1 MPRKELIVEGARQ
14 NNLKNISLRIP
25 HNKVI
30 AVTGVSGSGKSSLA
44 FDTIFAEGQ
53 WRFIESL
60 STYARLF
67 LEKLDRPD
75 VDAIL
80 NIRPAIAIEQKNPVR
95 GSRSTVGTL
104 TELYELFRLLYAKI
118 AIPHCPNCNREIRKW
133 DPAQIVAELLERHVG
148 ERAAIVFESR
158 ASVEDL
164 RKQGFQRF
172 WTDGEIKDI
181 EEVRSEESGAGSK
194 NSSPL
199 TARSSRGVVL
209 DRLVIRDESR
219 LADSIEMAWREGKGR
234 IRVIIVRSEES
245 EAGSKNSSPLTPHM
259 ILSFSAENACEEC
272 GLSLPEPSAILFSF
286 NHPIGACPEC
296 KGFGNTLR
304 YAEDLII
311 PDASLSLS
319 QGAIDP
325 WNKPAYRWWKKQLL
339 GKAKGAGLDV
349 RKPYSEFSNEEKT
362 LLFRGGEGF
371 YGIDD
376 FFEDLEGRRY
386 KLHVRVF
393 LARYR
398 RGVTC
403 PACGGK
409 RLKREALAYRVS
421 GLDIAELC
429 GKPVSEVSRFFSDI
443 ELSPFRRDVA
453 KEIMRQIV
461 MKLRF
466 LEKVGL
472 DYLTLDRY
480 GRTLSG
486 GEFQRINLSN
496 QLASLLTGTLYVLDE
511 PTVGLHARDSE
522 RVAGMM
528 KQLSDLG
535 NTVIVVEHDR
545 GIIES
550 AEWIIELGPGG
561 GHRGGEVVFDGP
573 LSSFLKSDTLTSRY
587 MSGIERV
594 GVPARARSPLTGG
607 LAVYGASGNNLKG
620 VDFHIPL
627 NRLTVVT
634 GVSGSGKSSLV
645 VGTLYRA
652 IAKKFRSDTEL
663 PLPFEKVEGE
673 QQIKGVKLIDQSP
686 IGRSPRSNPVTYL
699 NIFSYIRKLFSEQR
713 EAKAY
718 GYGPGFFSFNV
729 PGGRCEHCKGEG
741 YELME
746 MYFFEDL
753 YIRCEKCNG
762 SRYKP
767 EALRVRYN
775 GKNISD
781 ILNMTVEEGY
791 ELFHDQ
797 PNIRSRLGLMM
808 DTGLGY
814 LKLGQ
819 PATTLSGGEAQ
830 RLKICSETGAA
841 PSSPRARGED
851 RRGHLYILDEPT
863 VGLHFADVQALLSIL
878 NRLVEAG
885 NTVLVIEH
893 NLDLIRAADWVVDL
907 GPEGGEKGGTIIFEG
922 TPAEIAQSRHSYTG
936 KYLAHHCNLH

>member
-1 MPRKELIVEGARQ
+1 MPRKELIIEGARQ

-118 AIPHCPNCNREIRKW
+118 AIPHCPNCGKEIKKW
-133 DPAQIVAELLERHVG
+133 DPAQIVAELIERHAG
-148 ERAAIVFESR
+148 ERAAIVFESK
-158 ASVEDL
+158 ASLEDL
-164 RKQGFQRF
+164 RKQGFQRL
-172 WTDGEIKDI
+172 WVDGEIVDI
-181 EEVRSEESGAGSK
+181 QEEKGE
-194 NSSPL
+194 
-199 TARSSRGVVL
+199 TAPRPHSVVL

-234 IRVIIVRSEES
+234 IKIVIFDAVN
-245 EAGSKNSSPLTPHM
+245 GSRFAIHG
-259 ILSFSAENACEEC
+259 FSAENACEEC
-272 GLSLPEPSAILFSF
+272 GISLPEPSAILFSF

-339 GKAKGAGLDV
+339 GKAKDSGLDV
-349 RKPYSEFSNEEKT
+349 RKPYSEFSPEEKT
-362 LLFRGGEGF
+362 LLFKGGEGL
-371 YGIDD
+371 YGVDD

-453 KEIMRQIV
+453 KEIMRQID

-466 LEKVGL
+466 LERVGL

-511 PTVGLHARDSE
+511 PTVGLHARDTE
-522 RVAGMM
+522 RVAGIM

-561 GHRGGEVVFDGP
+561 GHKGGEVVFDGP
-573 LSSFLKSDTLTSRY
+573 VSSFMESDTLTSRY
-587 MSGIERV
+587 MSGTERV
-594 GVPARARSPLTGG
+594 GIPARTRSPLAGS
-607 LAVYGASGNNLKG
+607 LAVYGARGNNLKG
-620 VDFHIPL
+620 VNFHIPL

-652 IAKKFRSDTEL
+652 LAKKFMSDTEL
-663 PLPFEKVEGE
+663 PLPFDRVEGE
-673 QQIKGVKLIDQSP
+673 QKIRGVKLIDQSP

-699 NIFSYIRKLFSEQR
+699 NIFGYIRKLFSEQR

-729 PGGRCEHCKGEG
+729 TGGRCEHCKGEG

-781 ILNMTVEEGY
+781 ILDMTVEEGY
-791 ELFHDQ
+791 ELFLDQ

-830 RLKICSETGAA
+830 RLKICSEMGAA
-841 PSSPRARGED
+841 PSSPRAKGED

-863 VGLHFADVQALLSIL
+863 VGLHFSDIQALLSML

-885 NTVLVIEH
+885 NTALVIEH
-893 NLDLIRAADWVVDL
+893 NLDLVRAADRVVDL

-922 TPAEIAQSRHSYTG
+922 TPDEIVRSRHSYTG
-936 KYLAHHCNLH
+936 KYLASYR